1 MKKLLLVSATTISLV
16 MACGAGSNRS
26 ECGDCKKSE
35 KQMHMQQKGMQKGMH
50 KGMKKSTPFLIKR
63 GLPHMTKLVKK
74 NWDNPELALT
84 AEQKEKLLV
93 VRKSVMEIVKRLKP
107 EVRALE
113 QEIIQA
119 SRAGESSDALKDKI
133 EKLASLETEATL
145 GHLGCIEQ
153 TKAILSEDQVKYLLS
168 YKK

>member
-16 MACGAGSNRS
+16 MACGAGSGKS

-35 KQMHMQQKGMQKGMH
+35 KSMHMQQKGMQKGM
-50 KGMKKSTPFLIKR
+50 KKSTPFLIKK

-93 VRKSVMEIVKRLKP
+93 VRKNVMGMVKRLKP
-107 EVRALE
+107 EVSTLE
-113 QEIIQA
+113 KEIIQA
-119 SRAGESSDALKDKI
+119 SRAGESSDALKSKI

-153 TKAILSEDQVKYLLS
+153 TKAILTKEQTKYLLS
-168 YKK
+168 HRK